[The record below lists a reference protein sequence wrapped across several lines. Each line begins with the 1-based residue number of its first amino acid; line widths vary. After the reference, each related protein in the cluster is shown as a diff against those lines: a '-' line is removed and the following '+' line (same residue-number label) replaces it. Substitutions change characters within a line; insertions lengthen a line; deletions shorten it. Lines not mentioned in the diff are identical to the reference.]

1 MKALKNKKLI
11 PVLLVVAVGV
21 WGLIIYRVAVYSGGG
36 RVMTKMAEK

>member
-21 WGLIIYRVAVYSGGG
+21 WDHLPGGG
-36 RVMTKMAEK
+36 V

>member
-21 WGLIIYRVAVYSGGG
+21 WGLIICIVAGEG
-36 RVMTKMAEK
+36 